1 MDITWWCYVKWVDGM
16 EISRWGEVNEHLTVI
31 ILFSQHGKPN
41 SNPFPWTF
49 ILDRSALLIVAGD
62 TFNNMI
68 VAIITFHDKGS
79 RAPVCTSQPAKVFL
93 QPAEPVCPVF
103 KLATGIL
110 AVLSLIFVAILS
122 RVLAILPLN

>member
-1 MDITWWCYVKWVDGM
+1 M

-31 ILFSQHGKPN
+31 IVFSQHGKPN

-62 TFNNMI
+62 FNIMI

-110 AVLSLIFVAILS
+110 AVLSLIFLAILPLVLAILS